1 MSIKAVT
8 VDFWNTLFDSSGGV
22 ERNKLRQQALIEQ
35 IKSFEIEFDPQKYNE
50 AMKASWEYFNKIW
63 KNDFRTPG
71 GRETIEFF
79 WKFMELPEDELKLEI
94 VVQRFA
100 DSVLVYPP
108 KALSGAREAL
118 ETLVSKYDLA
128 LISDTGFSPGKT
140 LMELLRRE
148 GLDVYFKAFSFSDE
162 NGVSKPHPKAY
173 ETALKKIGREPEEA
187 VHLGDIEFT
196 DVAGAKKIG
205 MKAIRFIGDPTG
217 MYNLDKNEK
226 TIADAVV
233 EDWAKIPGTIEKLGI
248 ESEIL

>member
-35 IKSFEIEFDPQKYNE
+35 IRSFEIEFDPQKYND

-79 WKFMELPEDELKLEI
+79 WKFMELPEDEQKLEI
-94 VVQRFA
+94 VVQKFA
-100 DSVLVYPP
+100 DSVLVNPP
-108 KALSGAREAL
+108 KPLPGAREAL
-118 ETLVSKYDLA
+118 ELLGTNYDLA
-128 LISDTGFSPGKT
+128 LISDTGFSPGQT

-173 ETALKKIGREPEEA
+173 GTALNKIGRRPEEA
-187 VHLGDIEFT
+187 VHIGDIEFT

-217 MYNLDKNEK
+217 MYTHDKNEK

-233 EDWAKIPGTIEKLGI
+233 ESWAKMPQTVETLNLK
-248 ESEIL
+248 SANQ